1 MNVTVASC
9 RSNFLVGGRAVGV
22 LASVY
27 NKSRE
32 AVQFPRSG
40 VLTSALMS
48 FALNAYAHR
57 AARLAPFITV
67 FVDPFSFVRKCLF
80 FWFFSQVYEK

>member
-1 MNVTVASC
+1 
-9 RSNFLVGGRAVGV
+9 
-22 LASVY
+22 
-27 NKSRE
+27 
-32 AVQFPRSG
+32 
-40 VLTSALMS
+40 MS

-67 FVDPFSFVRKCLF
+67 FADPFSFVRKCLF